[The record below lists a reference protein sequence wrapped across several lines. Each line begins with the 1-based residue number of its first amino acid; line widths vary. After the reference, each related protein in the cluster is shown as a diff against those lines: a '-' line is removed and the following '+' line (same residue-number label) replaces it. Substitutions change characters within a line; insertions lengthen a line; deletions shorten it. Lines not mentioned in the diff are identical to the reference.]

1 MDTLKPCWKSLMG
14 GLLLLMASTAQSQI
28 YKWVDER
35 GVVNYSADPPNG
47 RQSQKVDPN
56 AARVTVVP
64 SSPMPTSPGASVSE
78 SGLRERVSRLE
89 NDLEAERAR
98 RTAGQPTEEERL
110 ARAREQCLAQ
120 RRVDC
125 DTNPYGA
132 LPVANEPS
140 VIVQPIVRPIR
151 PIKPITPPPVRQDP
165 PPRAVLEPSRGA
177 RLPNE

>member
-1 MDTLKPCWKSLMG
+1 MDTLLLGSKSLMW
-14 GLLLLMASTAQSQI
+14 GLLLLIAGSAHGQI
-28 YKWVDER
+28 YKWVDEH
-35 GVVNYSADPPNG
+35 GVVNYSADPPQG

-64 SSPMPTSPGASVSE
+64 AAPRSPGSGAGGAE
-78 SGLRERVSRLE
+78 SGLRERVTRLE
-89 NDLEAERAR
+89 GDLEAERAR

-132 LPVANEPS
+132 LPIANEPT

-151 PIKPITPPPVRQDP
+151 PIKPVTPPPARQDP
-165 PPRAVLEPSRGA
+165 PPRPVLEPSRGTK
-177 RLPNE
+177 LPNE